1 MNEDLL
7 IGLPTGR
14 RYYTT
19 HGVAACCV
27 NTNPAAGEWQKK
39 SIGFSLVGDW
49 ACCGDRANRTPCPP
63 EAESPADGVAWGRP
77 TRNDERSWRKKRK
90 VGELTLQVSECFTRR
105 H

>member
-39 SIGFSLVGDW
+39 IDRLFVGW
-49 ACCGDRANRTPCPP
+49 RLGLLRRPSQPHTVSARSR
-63 EAESPADGVAWGRP
+63 ESGGWSRLGPADSKRRAFVA
-77 TRNDERSWRKKRK
+77 EEKKSW
-90 VGELTLQVSECFTRR
+90 
-105 H
+105 